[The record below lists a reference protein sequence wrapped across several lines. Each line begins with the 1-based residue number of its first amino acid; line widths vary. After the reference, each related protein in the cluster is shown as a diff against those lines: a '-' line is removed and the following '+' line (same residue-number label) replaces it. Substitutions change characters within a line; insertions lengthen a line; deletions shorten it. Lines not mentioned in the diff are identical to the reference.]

1 MYRLQKIMLK
11 KLCCHLGAF
20 IPYINV
26 SLYPPTSYYLRRK
39 KENTMEK
46 KIMYFSDLHQEIQL
60 KIIEYCGSNTILKS
74 VSLVSKSMNVLSR
87 DSSVGLN
94 IGLSKAT
101 KPEIV
106 SKIFHQRS
114 NQIHN
119 LRLNEISEET
129 LQVVIS
135 LIGCLTNL
143 KKFIANGEAM
153 KLPKDLIVQLFHLKK
168 LQIVHINCSL
178 DCSSLMTISECKK
191 LKDLRISTENVAL
204 SKEEFMTFVNLGDI
218 AKVTLLLNLRAL
230 NFDAEEYPANN
241 NAIKNC
247 DLFIMFHVKTLTFS
261 LAKAIAAYFPEAA
274 QLYFFSET
282 VEFVNHEYILAIR
295 HLFQRC
301 EKLTFFAS
309 NCRVDDKVKFERT
322 FKEWN
327 VDGGKDSHFITMMK
341 KKQYESTNNL
351 HLIKKRGF

>member
-1 MYRLQKIMLK
+1 
-11 KLCCHLGAF
+11 
-20 IPYINV
+20 
-26 SLYPPTSYYLRRK
+26 
-39 KENTMEK
+39 
-46 KIMYFSDLHQEIQL
+46 
-60 KIIEYCGSNTILKS
+60 
-74 VSLVSKSMNVLSR
+74 MNVLSR

-94 IGLSKAT
+94 IGLSRAT
-101 KPEIV
+101 KPEIA
-106 SKIFHQRS
+106 SKIFQQRS

-135 LIGCLTNL
+135 LIGSLTNL
-143 KKFIANGEAM
+143 KKFIGNGEAM
-153 KLPKDLIVQLFHLKK
+153 KLPKNLIVQLFDLKK

-191 LKDLRISTENVAL
+191 LKDLRINTENVAL

-341 KKQYESTNNL
+341 KKQ
-351 HLIKKRGF
+351 